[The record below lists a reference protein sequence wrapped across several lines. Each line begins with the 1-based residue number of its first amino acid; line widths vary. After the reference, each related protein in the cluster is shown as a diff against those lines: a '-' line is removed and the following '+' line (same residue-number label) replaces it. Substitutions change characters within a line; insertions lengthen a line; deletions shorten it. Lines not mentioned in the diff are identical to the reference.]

1 MKPLTLSKTFPYLM
15 NFPSTSSNL
24 VTCLVLYKEDQ
35 ATHQR
40 VSFSLIPLSA
50 PNTLKLHF
58 AAYISKLFHTSP
70 FPLQKYLFLEHTIT
84 HYPSLI
90 LKILKLH
97 HFATQKQISIS
108 FFISHTKSPFL
119 ESNITHDITQKTT
132 PAASLI
138 SCIHYIQ
145 PSYYLSHISIYFIN
159 TFLKKYPYILLIY
172 L

>member
-1 MKPLTLSKTFPYLM
+1 M
-15 NFPSTSSNL
+15 
-24 VTCLVLYKEDQ
+24 
-35 ATHQR
+35 
-40 VSFSLIPLSA
+40 IPLSA

-58 AAYISKLFHTSP
+58 AAYISKLFYTFPS
-70 FPLQKYLFLEHTIT
+70 PLQKYLFLEHTIT

-90 LKILKLH
+90 LKILKPY
-97 HFATQKQISIS
+97 HFGQKQIFIS
-108 FFISHTKSPFL
+108 FFISHTKSHFL

-159 TFLKKYPYILLIY
+159 TFLTKYPYIFLIY

>member
-1 MKPLTLSKTFPYLM
+1 M
-15 NFPSTSSNL
+15 
-24 VTCLVLYKEDQ
+24 
-35 ATHQR
+35 
-40 VSFSLIPLSA
+40 IPLSA

-58 AAYISKLFHTSP
+58 AAYISKLFYTFPS
-70 FPLQKYLFLEHTIT
+70 PLQKYLFLEHTIT

-90 LKILKLH
+90 LKILKPY
-97 HFATQKQISIS
+97 HFATQKQIFIS
-108 FFISHTKSPFL
+108 FFISHTKSHFL

-145 PSYYLSHISIYFIN
+145 PSYYLISPKKKKKKPSYCLSHISIYFIN
-159 TFLKKYPYILLIY
+159 TFLTKYPYIFLIY